1 MVVHVGSR
9 EAREDFDNV
18 LGEVR
23 THGNTVII
31 EEAGEPIAAVIP
43 LEVYE
48 RLVAERESRFQ
59 IIDHIKERVPDVS
72 SEEVEADVAE
82 AIAAVRATGA
92 SSRS

>member
-1 MVVHVGSR
+1 MVVHVDSR
-9 EAREDFDNV
+9 DARDNFDSV

-31 EEAGEPIAAVIP
+31 EEAGEPVAAVIP

-48 RLVAERESRFQ
+48 RLMAEREARFQ
-59 IIDHIKERVPDVS
+59 IIDQIRARAPDVS
-72 SEEVEADVAE
+72 SVEVEADVAE